1 MDESSIYLDSPS
13 SYTFDV
19 NGTRR
24 VKANT
29 TGNEKTRLSAAFSA
43 AADGTKLPVFAIV
56 PRLRPIPDIDALTD
70 IESEYK
76 TSSTFNDDMIIIY
89 LSRIIISYM
98 QRKGLST
105 VLLII
110 DSAPCHLTT
119 KVREFCS
126 QNLIKLAIIPPRMTN
141 LIQPADVC
149 WFAPFKKELKKK
161 WNHWY
166 VYEQHTFTIN
176 ENMRF
181 NLYSAF

>member
-1 MDESSIYLDSPS
+1 MDESSIYLDAPS
-13 SYTFDV
+13 TYTFDV

-43 AADGTKLPVFAIV
+43 VADGSKLPVFAIV
-56 PRLRPIPDIDALTD
+56 PRLRPIPEIDALTE

-76 TSSTFNDDMIIIY
+76 ISSTFNDDMIIIY
-89 LSRIIISYM
+89 LSRIIVSYM
-98 QRKGLST
+98 QRKNLNS

-110 DSAPCHLTT
+110 DSAPCHLTA
-119 KVREFCS
+119 KVKEFCF
-126 QNLIKLAIIPPRMTN
+126 QNRIKLVIIPPRMTN

-166 VYEQHTFTIN
+166 VYEEHNFTKN
-176 ENMRF
+176 DNMR
-181 NLYSAF
+181 